1 MPCSDSNSYRGYD
14 DYIKKMKDLVGL
26 IEYIHNSLNI
36 KIPPEII
43 EIKNNDFLLERANH
57 FLTDYLC
64 SSLRHLKSHN
74 KDWYEFIVYNSKL
87 RKSRDLANW
96 WEDHQEKDKIK

>member
-1 MPCSDSNSYRGYD
+1 
-14 DYIKKMKDLVGL
+14 
-26 IEYIHNSLNI
+26 SLNI